1 MREVISAGGT
11 TADAD
16 REDPIDAAQS
26 TYAQARSIGANGK
39 HVQERNEGKEEG
51 ESKNSP

>member
-1 MREVISAGGT
+1 MISAGGA

-16 REDPIDAAQS
+16 REDPINADQP

-39 HVQERNEGKEEG
+39 HVLERNEGKGKG